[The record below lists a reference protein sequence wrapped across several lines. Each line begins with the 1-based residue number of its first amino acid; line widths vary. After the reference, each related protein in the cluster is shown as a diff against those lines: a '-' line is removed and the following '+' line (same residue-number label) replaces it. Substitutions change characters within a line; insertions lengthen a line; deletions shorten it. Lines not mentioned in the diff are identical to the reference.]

1 MSELMWLSRQAEVVS
16 VSTVSSQS
24 LVRDVLLRDGSTL
37 RLETPTPEDFGD
49 IKAFYDGLSSE
60 SRYFRFHG
68 YGRAD
73 IVARAEAQAAGVDR
87 LALIGRHDGGVVA
100 TASYDGLREKRVA
113 EVAFAVADEF
123 QGRGIATR
131 MLEQLATIAAEHGI
145 RRFDAEVMTADGRM
159 LGVFEHAGFVVRRKG
174 SRGDVTLSL
183 DITPSEAV
191 RERIGERDHI
201 GAVAA
206 LRPILAPT
214 SIAVVGAAATPGN
227 VGHAMLANIVAGGFQ
242 GVVSAVNREGGVVCS
257 MTAARSLR
265 DLPTTPELVILAVR
279 DDEVLAFAEEAAAT
293 GAKALLILPA
303 GPEDDGG
310 LTPEQEHR
318 LLEMVRGSGLRMVGP
333 GSLGVLNTAAEVSLN
348 ATFRGVSVQPG
359 GLAIGSHAVGL
370 GLGLLGHAAARGL
383 GVSVFVSLGNR
394 TDVST
399 SDLLEWCGEDE
410 RTAAVMLYVESFGD
424 PQRFTRVA
432 ERVARDKPV
441 LVVKGGRPEPARF
454 EARSRTAAALRGDA
468 AFDALLHQAGVVR
481 FHSGEELF
489 QAAELFE
496 SQPLP
501 RGRELGILSNSPSV
515 ATFAADA
522 CTARGLH
529 VSTATDAQNPT
540 VLPLGAGPAE
550 YAAAI
555 RELLPDP
562 GLDSLLVGYVD
573 RQGGDPDGILKAITA
588 ASAFASKPVVACVV
602 RADGRLPARTRSDVP
617 NFLFPE
623 SCAAALARAAQRQ
636 AWLSRPLGERPVY
649 RDLDPSA
656 ARGLIAAALEARPAG
671 GWLSP
676 GEAEALLASHGIPF
690 AASFPCR
697 DIEQAV
703 AAALEIHGP
712 VALKPYFTTPVH
724 ASQIHVP
731 LLGLEG
737 ASAVRSGWRELERQV
752 QGAGR
757 DWNGAIVQ
765 RLAEPGADVL
775 VGLVRD
781 PELGAVIGV
790 GFGGRQAAFDR
801 STAFRLPPS
810 TDVEADELIDACE
823 GVAAQLDSLQGT
835 APLNREKLREL
846 ILRFALLV
854 KQVPELVEADLN
866 SVRCTTTGCVVLDMR
881 LRVKPQTPVERIKTW

>member
-131 MLEQLATIAAEHGI
+131 MLEQLAAIAAEHGI

-310 LTPEQEHR
+310 
-318 LLEMVRGSGLRMVGP
+318 
-333 GSLGVLNTAAEVSLN
+333 AN
-348 ATFRGVSVQPG
+348 A
-359 GLAIGSHAVGL
+359 
-370 GLGLLGHAAARGL
+370 
-383 GVSVFVSLGNR
+383 
-394 TDVST
+394 
-399 SDLLEWCGEDE
+399 
-410 RTAAVMLYVESFGD
+410 
-424 PQRFTRVA
+424 
-432 ERVARDKPV
+432 
-441 LVVKGGRPEPARF
+441 
-454 EARSRTAAALRGDA
+454 
-468 AFDALLHQAGVVR
+468 
-481 FHSGEELF
+481 
-489 QAAELFE
+489 
-496 SQPLP
+496 
-501 RGRELGILSNSPSV
+501 
-515 ATFAADA
+515 
-522 CTARGLH
+522 
-529 VSTATDAQNPT
+529 
-540 VLPLGAGPAE
+540 
-550 YAAAI
+550 
-555 RELLPDP
+555 
-562 GLDSLLVGYVD
+562 
-573 RQGGDPDGILKAITA
+573 
-588 ASAFASKPVVACVV
+588 
-602 RADGRLPARTRSDVP
+602 
-617 NFLFPE
+617 
-623 SCAAALARAAQRQ
+623 
-636 AWLSRPLGERPVY
+636 
-649 RDLDPSA
+649 
-656 ARGLIAAALEARPAG
+656 
-671 GWLSP
+671 
-676 GEAEALLASHGIPF
+676 
-690 AASFPCR
+690 
-697 DIEQAV
+697 
-703 AAALEIHGP
+703 
-712 VALKPYFTTPVH
+712 
-724 ASQIHVP
+724 
-731 LLGLEG
+731 
-737 ASAVRSGWRELERQV
+737 
-752 QGAGR
+752 
-757 DWNGAIVQ
+757 
-765 RLAEPGADVL
+765 
-775 VGLVRD
+775 
-781 PELGAVIGV
+781 
-790 GFGGRQAAFDR
+790 
-801 STAFRLPPS
+801 
-810 TDVEADELIDACE
+810 
-823 GVAAQLDSLQGT
+823 
-835 APLNREKLREL
+835 
-846 ILRFALLV
+846 
-854 KQVPELVEADLN
+854 
-866 SVRCTTTGCVVLDMR
+866 
-881 LRVKPQTPVERIKTW
+881 